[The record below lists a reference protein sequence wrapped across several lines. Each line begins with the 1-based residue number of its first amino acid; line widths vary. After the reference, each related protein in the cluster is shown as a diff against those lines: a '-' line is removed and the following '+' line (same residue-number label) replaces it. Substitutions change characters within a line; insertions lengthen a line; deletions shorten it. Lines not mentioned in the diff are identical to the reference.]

1 VKGSFFTANDP
12 PVSGGL
18 TIEAWGEQALRC
30 GMRGTANERKET
42 MSFRVLKAILGIAPV
57 CSLLLLFSAKAAGAS
72 PPTEGQLD
80 SFFGAPRLTIQQV
93 YTRDRFPNVVVAM
106 DGSVLAFWNGVV
118 LRRSEDGGRTWGD
131 EILVGEGFMGG
142 GVTVDETSGDI
153 LAFVEA
159 GHPPSPL
166 TVYRSRDHGR
176 TWQPQETIIRGN
188 RDGHVPSM
196 HMNEHGITLRHGP
209 HQGRLLRPS
218 RWYTASNAREHWP
231 QHYTDAIFS
240 DDGGRTWQ
248 ASEPFPVTGT
258 GEACIVELSDGRLY
272 YNSRRHWAPT
282 REEALLRWTAWSEDG
297 GVTWTGPAQ
306 SSILPD
312 GNQDSTYGLMGGLV
326 RLPVHGRDILIF
338 SNIDSPKG
346 RRNGVVWASF
356 DGGRTWPI
364 RRVVY
369 PGDFAYSSLNAGR
382 PGTPSEGWVYL
393 FFEGGPHGGG
403 TLARFNLS
411 WILAGEK
418 TGDGELPRWLSA
430 TAGSSDTADTT
441 DTVRVMTYN
450 LWIGGESGGQPLA
463 QSALV
468 IQSARADIVGV
479 QESRGEQRSDGS
491 RPDNAAEIARMLGW
505 HHVDQGGGRAVL
517 SRFPITGLTPGRQ
530 GAIVALPSGRP
541 LYVFNVHLPASP
553 YQPYQLL
560 RIPYGDAPFLDTA
573 EELVAAAHAARG
585 DGVTALLQ
593 ELSPRIQ
600 AGDAVVLTGDFNEPS
615 HGDWIL
621 AAVEAGLA
629 PLAVPYPTTRR
640 ILEAG
645 MVDAYRSLYLNPVSH
660 PGWTWTPITSEDD
673 PDDRHDRIDMIFTG
687 PGIATASVAIVGER
701 AERADIVVRPYPSDH
716 RALVAEVLILA
727 E

>member
-1 VKGSFFTANDP
+1 MLQTASDFKEGWSFRP
-12 PVSGGL
+12 LKPIPGL
-18 TIEAWGEQALRC
+18 TLA
-30 GMRGTANERKET
+30 
-42 MSFRVLKAILGIAPV
+42 
-57 CSLLLLFSAKAAGAS
+57 CSLLLLFSAAPAGAS
-72 PPTEGQLD
+72 PPIEGQLD
-80 SFFGAPRLTIQQV
+80 SFLGEPQFKMQQIF
-93 YTRDRFPNVVVAM
+93 TQDRFPNVVVAM

-118 LRRSEDGGRTWGD
+118 LRRSEDGGRTWGE
-131 EILVGEGFMGG
+131 EILVGKGFMGG

-166 TVYRSRDHGR
+166 SVYRSRDHGR
-176 TWQPQETIIRGN
+176 TWEPQETPIRPN
-188 RDGHVPSM
+188 QAGHVPSM

-218 RWYTASNAREHWP
+218 RWYTTSNAREHWP

-240 DDGGRTWQ
+240 DDGGKTWQ
-248 ASEPFPVTGT
+248 ASEPFPVMGT

-282 REEALLRWTAWSEDG
+282 REEALHRWTAWSEDG
-297 GVTWTGPAQ
+297 GVTWKDPAQ

-312 GNQDSTYGLMGGLV
+312 GNQDSTYGLMGGMV
-326 RLPVHGRDILIF
+326 RLPVQGRDIIVF

-382 PGTPSEGWVYL
+382 PATASEGWVYL
-393 FFEGGPHGGG
+393 FFEGGPRRGGNI
-403 TLARFNLS
+403 TRFNLS
-411 WILAGEK
+411 WILGGQM
-418 TGDGELPRWLSA
+418 TGDGELPGWLPA
-430 TAGSSDTADTT
+430 TAGRSDTAATT

-450 LWIGGESGGQPLA
+450 LWIGGESGGQPLT

-468 IQSARADIVGV
+468 IQAAQADIVGI
-479 QESRGEQRSDGS
+479 QESSGEQRSDGS

-505 HHVDQGGGRAVL
+505 HHVDQGSGRAVL
-517 SRFPITGLTPGRQ
+517 SRFPITELTPGRQ

-560 RIPYGDAPFLDTA
+560 RIPYRNAPFLDTT

-585 DGVTALLQ
+585 DGVTALLR
-593 ELSPRIQ
+593 ELSPRIK
-600 AGDAVVLTGDFNEPS
+600 AGDSVVLTGDFNEPS
-615 HGDWIL
+615 HEDWIP
-621 AAVEAGLA
+621 AAVDAGLA

-640 ILEAG
+640 IHGAG
-645 MVDAYRSLYLNPVSH
+645 MVDAYRALYPNPVSH

-673 PDDRHDRIDMIFTG
+673 PKDRHDRIDMIFTG
-687 PGIATASVAIVGER
+687 PGIVTASAAIVGER

-716 RALVAEVLILA
+716 RALVAEVLIIA
-727 E
+727 K

>member
-1 VKGSFFTANDP
+1 MTRS
-12 PVSGGL
+12 GL
-18 TIEAWGEQALRC
+18 TIEAGGEQPLGY
-30 GMRGTANERKET
+30 GMRCTANDTKES
-42 MSFRVLKAILGIAPV
+42 MSFRVLKVILGMAPV
-57 CSLLLLFSAKAAGAS
+57 CSLLLLFSATPAGAS
-72 PPTEGQLD
+72 PPTEDRLD
-80 SFFGAPRLTIQQV
+80 SFLGEPQLKIQPVFTQ
-93 YTRDRFPNVVVAM
+93 DRFPNVVVAM

-118 LRRSEDGGRTWGD
+118 LRRSEDGGRTWGE
-131 EILVGEGFMGG
+131 EILVGKGFMGG

-153 LAFVEA
+153 LTFVEA

-166 TVYRSRDHGR
+166 TIYRSRDHGR
-176 TWQPQETIIRGN
+176 TWQPQETLIRPN
-188 RDGHVPSM
+188 QAGHVPSM

-218 RWYTASNAREHWP
+218 RWYTTSNAREHWP

-240 DDGGRTWQ
+240 DDGGKTWQ
-248 ASEPFPVTGT
+248 ASEPFPVMGT

-297 GVTWTGPAQ
+297 GVTWKESAQ

-312 GNQDSTYGLMGGLV
+312 GNQDSTYGLMGGMV
-326 RLPVHGRDILIF
+326 RLPVPGRDILVF
-338 SNIDSPKG
+338 SNIDSLKG
-346 RRNGVVWASF
+346 RRNGVVWTSF

-393 FFEGGPHGGG
+393 FFEGGPRGGG
-403 TLARFNLS
+403 NMARFNLS

-418 TGDGELPRWLSA
+418 TGDGELPAWLPA
-430 TAGSSDTADTT
+430 PAGLTTDVAATT

-450 LWIGGESGGQPLA
+450 LWIGGESGGQPLT

-468 IQSARADIVGV
+468 IQAAQADIVGI
-479 QESRGEQRSDGS
+479 QESSGEQRADKS

-530 GAIVALPSGRP
+530 GAIVPLPSGRP

-560 RIPYGDAPFLDTA
+560 RIPYGDAPFLDTP
-573 EELVAAAHAARG
+573 EELVAAAHAARSA
-585 DGVTALLQ
+585 GVTALLQ
-593 ELSPRIQ
+593 ELSPRIK

-615 HGDWIL
+615 HQDWIP

-645 MVDAYRSLYLNPVSH
+645 MVDAYRSLYPNPVSH
-660 PGWTWTPITSEDD
+660 PGWTWTPITSESD
-673 PDDRHDRIDMIFTG
+673 PNDRHDRIDMIFTG
-687 PGIATASVAIVGER
+687 PGIVTASASIVGER
-701 AERADIVVRPYPSDH
+701 AERAEIVVRPYPSDH
-716 RALVAEVLILA
+716 RALVAEISVSPVTPDNRIR
-727 E
+727 